1 MIVVDTN
8 VIGYLFLSSERSMLA
23 EGALRKDSEWA
34 APIIWRSELRKVLVL
49 YIRKNIISLEHA
61 QGIMNSALELM
72 MEREYE
78 VSSYEV
84 LRLASESK
92 CSAYD
97 CEFIA
102 AANDLKVPL
111 ITVDKQLLR
120 EFPAVTVS
128 LTTFCGLSRVKTPI
142 NQPVERTR

>member
-8 VIGYLFLSSERSMLA
+8 IIGYLFLSSEHSLLA
-23 EGALRKDSEWA
+23 ERALKKDSEWA
-34 APIIWRSELRKVLVL
+34 APVLWRSELRNVLA
-49 YIRKNIISLEHA
+49 YYMRKNLITLEHA
-61 QGIMNSALELM
+61 QRIMDGALELLRG
-72 MEREYE
+72 REYE

-102 AANDLKVPL
+102 AANDLKAPL
-111 ITVDKQLLR
+111 ITVDKEMLR
-120 EFPAVTVS
+120 EFPAVAVS
-128 LTTFCGLSRVKTPI
+128 LTMFC
-142 NQPVERTR
+142 E

>member
-1 MIVVDTN
+1 VIVVDTN
-8 VIGYLFLSSERSMLA
+8 VIGYLFLSSKRSLMA
-23 EGALRKDSEWA
+23 EHALRKDSEWA
-34 APIIWRSELRKVLVL
+34 APLIWRSELRNVLAL
-49 YIRKNIISLEHA
+49 YMRKNIITLEHA
-61 QGIMNSALELM
+61 HRIMDSAMELLRG
-72 MEREYE
+72 REYK

-102 AANDLKVPL
+102 VANDLKASL

-120 EFPAVTVS
+120 EFPSVSVS
-128 LTTFCGLSRVKTPI
+128 LNAFCG
-142 NQPVERTR
+142 

>member
-8 VIGYLFLSSERSMLA
+8 AIGYLFLSSEHAPSV
-23 EGALRKDSEWA
+23 EKALKKDSEWA
-34 APIIWRSELRKVLVL
+34 APILWRSEFRNVLAL
-49 YIRKNIISLEHA
+49 YLKKKLITLQQA
-61 QGIMNSALELM
+61 QQIMNGALELLRG
-72 MEREYE
+72 REYE

-102 AANDLKVPL
+102 VANDLNVHL
-111 ITVDKQLLR
+111 VTVDKQLLR
-120 EFPAVTVS
+120 EFPSVALS
-128 LTTFCGLSRVKTPI
+128 LNAFIG
-142 NQPVERTR
+142 

>member
-8 VIGYLFLSSERSMLA
+8 IIGYLFLSSEHSLLA
-23 EGALRKDSEWA
+23 ERALINDREWA
-34 APIIWRSELRKVLVL
+34 APILWRSELRNVLAF
-49 YIRKNIISLEHA
+49 YMRKNLIKLEHS
-61 QGIMNSALELM
+61 QHIMDGALELLRG
-72 MEREYE
+72 REYE

-84 LRLASESK
+84 LRLASESN

-111 ITVDKQLLR
+111 ITVDKELLR
-120 EFPAVTVS
+120 EFPAVAVS
-128 LTTFCGLSRVKTPI
+128 LTTFC
-142 NQPVERTR
+142 E

>member
-8 VIGYLFLSSERSMLA
+8 VIGYLFLSSELSILA
-23 EGALRKDSEWA
+23 EGALKKDSEWA
-34 APIIWRSELRKVLVL
+34 APIIWRSELRNVLVL
-49 YIRKNIISLEHA
+49 YMRKNIIILEHA

-72 MEREYE
+72 MGREYG
-78 VSSYEV
+78 VVSYEV

-111 ITVDKQLLR
+111 ITVDKQLLL
-120 EFPAVTVS
+120 EFPEVAVS
-128 LTTFCGLSRVKTPI
+128 LTTFCG
-142 NQPVERTR
+142 